1 MVEDTHVDEPLGD
14 EHLTRRERLR
24 RVWHYFGKDVRR
36 RRSKLTA
43 GMAFGVLLGVARVVE
58 PWPLKIVFDQVLFRR
73 PAHGFLAQPFLV
85 VGPSPTD
92 ILTAA
97 AVILMIAGLLHGVS
111 YYYQDYYL
119 SSAAQEIVYAVRT
132 RLYRHLHRLDMSFH
146 VPRPVGDTLVRLS
159 ADIIML
165 RDVLIDFTV
174 TMASGLIM
182 LVMMLVVMA
191 WVDPVLTAL
200 AVATMPPVFMITYV
214 YSGQLRV
221 RSRKQRKREGE
232 LAAMMHESLA
242 AISVVQLNS
251 AEAREEERYRIAN
264 RRSLK
269 EGTKTVRLEAQMNRA
284 IEIAL
289 AFGMVV
295 MLWVGTLQ
303 ALHNR
308 ISPGDLIVFISYL
321 RAAFRPLRRA
331 SKTVQRSAKALAA
344 AERIVEVMEI
354 EPEIRDAPD
363 ARPAPGFSDAIRFDD
378 VSFAYTK
385 GDNVLTDINLELPA
399 GGFIAIV
406 GPTGSGKSTLL
417 SMLPRLYDPSAG
429 RITFDGLDLRGLT
442 LASVRSQI
450 SVVQQEAVLMGLTIA
465 ENIRYGYPE
474 ASDAEV
480 VEAAIEAGL
489 APLLEHL
496 PEGLDAV
503 VAERGA
509 SLSGGERQRVTLAR
523 ALVRPAPI
531 LLLDEPT
538 TGLDSA
544 TKREVVDT
552 LLDVISER
560 TAVLATHDL
569 ELAARADE
577 IVVLRSGRIVERGT
591 HGQLSHESGE
601 FRRLVEALEVQE
613 A

>member
-1 MVEDTHVDEPLGD
+1 M
-14 EHLTRRERLR
+14 
-24 RVWHYFGKDVRR
+24 
-36 RRSKLTA
+36 
-43 GMAFGVLLGVARVVE
+43 
-58 PWPLKIVFDQVLFRR
+58 
-73 PAHGFLAQPFLV
+73 
-85 VGPSPTD
+85 
-92 ILTAA
+92 
-97 AVILMIAGLLHGVS
+97 
-111 YYYQDYYL
+111 
-119 SSAAQEIVYAVRT
+119 
-132 RLYRHLHRLDMSFH
+132 
-146 VPRPVGDTLVRLS
+146 
-159 ADIIML
+159 
-165 RDVLIDFTV
+165 
-174 TMASGLIM
+174 
-182 LVMMLVVMA
+182 
-191 WVDPVLTAL
+191 
-200 AVATMPPVFMITYV
+200 
-214 YSGQLRV
+214 
-221 RSRKQRKREGE
+221 
-232 LAAMMHESLA
+232 
-242 AISVVQLNS
+242 
-251 AEAREEERYRIAN
+251 
-264 RRSLK
+264 
-269 EGTKTVRLEAQMNRA
+269 
-284 IEIAL
+284 
-289 AFGMVV
+289 
-295 MLWVGTLQ
+295 
-303 ALHNR
+303 
-308 ISPGDLIVFISYL
+308 
-321 RAAFRPLRRA
+321 
-331 SKTVQRSAKALAA
+331 QRSAKALAA

-363 ARPAPGFSDAIRFDD
+363 ARPAPGFSDTIRFED

-544 TKREVVDT
+544 TKREVST
-552 LLDVISER
+552 PCSM
-560 TAVLATHDL
+560 
-569 ELAARADE
+569 
-577 IVVLRSGRIVERGT
+577 
-591 HGQLSHESGE
+591 
-601 FRRLVEALEVQE
+601 
-613 A
+613 